1 MRPPLELNRLT
12 ILNIVAIVC
21 YCLSMMFHIIAYATH
36 SWASLVL
43 NGVRWEMGLWQGC
56 RQTDDGGWKCTTD
69 VFQDDVFQNGSDWHT
84 GSQIMMTLALVILFF
99 LEFALLGYLCI
110 HRLQKYKSK
119 LLGFVVGLSMSAAS
133 LSIVAFCHF
142 LVLIMYG
149 SEVEKVPDS
158 SVKGSFGVIIISF
171 FLEIA
176 IPIILRIDK
185 ESENVFILIGLR
197 KRPVP
202 RSRRDTPDTKDTRS
216 VYSVPRRQENVSMH
230 RTINL
235 EDKSQPT
242 RTSATSL
249 TETETFRKFA
259 FHENLTVNAST
270 ASLASFDSIN
280 VRSAAYVNH
289 SYMTDRSSIESGV

>member
-69 VFQDDVFQNGSDWHT
+69 VFQDDVFQNGTSSDWHT

-119 LLGFVVGLSMSAAS
+119 LLGFVVGLSMSAGIITAIGMGGFRNEIKYVYQGEFS
-133 LSIVAFCHF
+133 MGMSYGLAAVACTLEFVC
-142 LVLIMYG
+142 
-149 SEVEKVPDS
+149 
-158 SVKGSFGVIIISF
+158 SVFVCVVH
-171 FLEIA
+171 A
-176 IPIILRIDK
+176 
-185 ESENVFILIGLR
+185 
-197 KRPVP
+197 
-202 RSRRDTPDTKDTRS
+202 
-216 VYSVPRRQENVSMH
+216 
-230 RTINL
+230 RT
-235 EDKSQPT
+235 
-242 RTSATSL
+242 TSL
-249 TETETFRKFA
+249 A
-259 FHENLTVNAST
+259 QSV
-270 ASLASFDSIN
+270 
-280 VRSAAYVNH
+280 
-289 SYMTDRSSIESGV
+289 